1 MAFEN
6 ISKGEWKHNR
16 FAKGNIETE
25 NRLIANCIGY
35 STNVKPE
42 EAHLESMENA
52 DFILFCGNLQQRYDI
67 SKLEEAV
74 KLLESIAFGKGDICE
89 NKGEQIEQL
98 LKEIK
103 K

>member
-74 KLLESIAFGKGDICE
+74 KLFELLLEENMCSIAADGKI
-89 NKGEQIEQL
+89 NNL
-98 LKEIK
+98 LNHIK